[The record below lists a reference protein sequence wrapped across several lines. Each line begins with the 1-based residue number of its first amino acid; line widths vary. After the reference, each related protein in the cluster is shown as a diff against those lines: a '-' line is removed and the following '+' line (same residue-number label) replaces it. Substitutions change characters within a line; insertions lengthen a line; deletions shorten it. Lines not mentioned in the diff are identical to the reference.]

1 MAWFAKKE
9 VEDEKILET
18 IKKPESI
25 KKAPEFVVPAAS
37 EAAKPAVEQLIGPPE
52 VSPEQ
57 AAQAPSE
64 QVFEAVPPVAAAT
77 PVAPP
82 PLPVVKD
89 EVTQEIESILSEDL
103 TDLFLK
109 MSPEQQ
115 EEFRVKGEETA
126 SKIRVLLSSAKVG
139 VKKILGLITEW
150 LRLIPGVNKFFL
162 EQEAKIKTDKILLN
176 SEDFRKEGK
185 L

>member
-1 MAWFAKKE
+1 MAWLQKKDA
-9 VEDEKILET
+9 VEEKLVDSIR
-18 IKKPESI
+18 KPEQI
-25 KKAPEFVVPAAS
+25 KKAPEFVVPAAP
-37 EAAKPAVEQLIGPPE
+37 EMAKPVVEQLPSE
-52 VSPEQ
+52 EQ
-57 AAQAPSE
+57 AVQAPSE
-64 QVFEAVPPVAAAT
+64 QVSEATFLP
-77 PVAPP
+77 PP
-82 PLPVVKD
+82 PLPPSAPPVVKD

-109 MSPEQQ
+109 MNPEQQ
-115 EEFRVKGEETA
+115 EEFRAKGEETA

-150 LRLIPGVNKFFL
+150 LKFIPGVNKFFL

-176 SEDFRKEGK
+176 AEEFRKEGK